1 MGIKIAMK
9 VKKQT
14 FNGQD
19 LALLFQAFT
28 RRLFVRPTEG
38 DISTVVGNGNV
49 FYFSLSYY
57 DALKKD
63 ILDANHTGKFSQS
76 NAVEEWEQLMR
87 KFLSADLVD
96 LPVDVQLED
105 YSETATLFWR

>member
-1 MGIKIAMK
+1 MK
-9 VKKQT
+9 VKKQE

-28 RRLFVRPTEG
+28 KRLFIRPTNG
-38 DISTVVGNGNV
+38 DISTVVGNGNF
-49 FYFSLSYY
+49 FYFSLPYY

-63 ILDANHTGKFSQS
+63 ILEAYNAGKFNQS

-87 KFLSADLVD
+87 KFLSATLVD
-96 LPVDVQLED
+96 LPTDVQLED
-105 YSETATLFWR
+105 YCKTATLFWR